1 MACAEQFAGR
11 NVINCADISRNTKCK
26 QPTWNMCCESS
37 VFNGDLELSRC
48 STMSW
53 RQLRILVITTVV
65 MVSLCVHPNVGR
77 TYAMFDARY
86 VSATNDFVGATF
98 SPSVAPTISAR
109 DTGNAITVTWP
120 VVSISSGV
128 AVSYE
133 IVRHSGGVAQV
144 VCTAPGA
151 ITFVATTSTMQC
163 RDDTVQS
170 LTSYTYTEQPY
181 VMAGGVRTWSLAP
194 SSPSAAACLK
204 KCR

>member
-1 MACAEQFAGR
+1 
-11 NVINCADISRNTKCK
+11 
-26 QPTWNMCCESS
+26 
-37 VFNGDLELSRC
+37 
-48 STMSW
+48 MSW
-53 RQLRILVITTVV
+53 RQLRTLVITTFV